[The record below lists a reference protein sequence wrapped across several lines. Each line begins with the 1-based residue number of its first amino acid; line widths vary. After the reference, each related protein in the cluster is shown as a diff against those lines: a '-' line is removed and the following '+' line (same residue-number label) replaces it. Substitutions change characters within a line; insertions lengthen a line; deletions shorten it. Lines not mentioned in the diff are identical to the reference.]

1 LVQALA
7 IMVDASSLNAA
18 DASKIASL
26 VQESQQSDE
35 PGAPAAAVFKSQSGS
50 IVDTLQD
57 MYNKAE
63 DQMEELRNTETKNV
77 NAYQMMRQ
85 ALEDEIKF
93 GEKDLAKAKKALAA
107 AEQSKATAEG
117 DLEVTSKDLKQ
128 DEEDLATLHAD
139 CMQGAE
145 DFEAETKSRGEELN
159 ALAQAKK
166 VIKESTGGAADLSY
180 GFIQV
185 SMSTANFEVVRFV
198 RGLAEKQ
205 KAPVL
210 AQLAVKMAAAI
221 QSSQRSGDDPFAKV
235 EGLIRD
241 MIERLEAEAEAD
253 ATEKAY
259 CDKEMAYTENK
270 KADKEEA
277 IAKLSTFI
285 DASTAKSNQL
295 KEQVAV
301 LQKELADLARTQA
314 EMDKLRAEEKAAFDK
329 NSAEMK
335 QGVEGVKLA
344 LKILREYYAQ
354 DGKDHGAAEGAGN
367 GIIGL
372 LEVCESDF
380 SKGLAEMIADEEAA
394 VKAYDQ
400 QTKENEITRATKEQ
414 DVKYKTKEFKGLDK
428 QIADATNDRA
438 TVQTELDAVNE
449 YYASL
454 KERCVAKA
462 ETYEERVARRTA
474 EIAGLKQALEI
485 LNAAP
490 GLIQLKAKHTLRGS
504 QRHA

>member
-1 LVQALA
+1 
-7 IMVDASSLNAA
+7 
-18 DASKIASL
+18 
-26 VQESQQSDE
+26 
-35 PGAPAAAVFKSQSGS
+35 
-50 IVDTLQD
+50 
-57 MYNKAE
+57 
-63 DQMEELRNTETKNV
+63 
-77 NAYQMMRQ
+77 MRQ
-85 ALEDEIKF
+85 ALEDEIEF

-107 AEQSKATAEG
+107 AEQAKATAEG
-117 DLEVTSKDLKQ
+117 DLAVTAKDLKQ

-145 DFEAETKSRGEELN
+145 DFEAETKSRGEELT
-159 ALAQAKK
+159 ALAEAKK
-166 VIKESTGGAADLSY
+166 VIKESTGGAAELSY

-185 SMSTANFEVVRFV
+185 SMSSSNFEVVRFV

-205 KAPVL
+205 HAPVL
-210 AQLAVKMAAAI
+210 AQLAIKMAAVM

-270 KADKEEA
+270 KADKEET
-277 IAKLSTFI
+277 IQKLSTFI

-301 LQKELADLARTQA
+301 LQKELAELARAQA
-314 EMDKLRAEEKAAFDK
+314 EMDKLRAEQKAAFDK
-329 NSAEMK
+329 NSAEMA

-354 DGKDHGAAEGAGN
+354 DGKAHGAAEGAGS

-380 SKGLAEMIADEEAA
+380 SKGLAEMIATEEAA

-428 QIADATNDRA
+428 EIADATNDRA
-438 TVQTELDAVNE
+438 TTQTELDAVKE
-449 YYASL
+449 YYKSL
-454 KERCVAKA
+454 EARCVAKA
-462 ETYEERVARRTA
+462 ETYA
-474 EIAGLKQALEI
+474 
-485 LNAAP
+485 NA
-490 GLIQLKAKHTLRGS
+490 
-504 QRHA
+504 

>member
-1 LVQALA
+1 
-7 IMVDASSLNAA
+7 
-18 DASKIASL
+18 
-26 VQESQQSDE
+26 
-35 PGAPAAAVFKSQSGS
+35 
-50 IVDTLQD
+50 
-57 MYNKAE
+57 
-63 DQMEELRNTETKNV
+63 
-77 NAYQMMRQ
+77 MRQ
-85 ALEDEIKF
+85 ALEDEIEF

-107 AEQSKATAEG
+107 AEQAKATAEG
-117 DLEVTSKDLKQ
+117 DLAVTAKDLKQ

-145 DFEAETKSRGEELN
+145 DFEAETKSRGEELE
-159 ALAQAKK
+159 ALATAKK
-166 VIKESTGGAADLSY
+166 VIKESTGGAAELSY

-185 SMSTANFEVVRFV
+185 SMSSANFEVVRFV

-205 KAPVL
+205 HAPVL
-210 AQLAVKMAAAI
+210 AQLAIKMAAVM
-221 QSSQRSGDDPFAKV
+221 QSAMQSGDDPFAKV

-270 KADKEEA
+270 KADREEA
-277 IAKLSTFI
+277 IAKLNTFI
-285 DASTAKSNQL
+285 DASTARSNQL

-354 DGKDHGAAEGAGN
+354 DGKAHGAAEGAGN

-380 SKGLAEMIADEEAA
+380 TKGLAEMKAVESSAA
-394 VKAYDQ
+394 SDYNRLS
-400 QTKENEITRATKEQ
+400 KENEIEKATKDQ
-414 DVKYKTKEFKGLDK
+414 DLKYKTKEHKGLDK
-428 QIADATNDRA
+428 ATAEANTDRS
-438 TVQTELDAVNE
+438 TVQEELDAVME
-449 YYASL
+449 YYKGL
-454 KERCVAKA
+454 KGRCVAKA
-462 ETYEERVARRTA
+462 ESYAERVKRRDA
-474 EIAGLKQALEI
+474 EIAGLKEALSI
-485 LNAAP
+485 LDGEAVLLQQTSKR
-490 GLIQLKAKHTLRGS
+490 GLRGH
-504 QRHA
+504 RA